1 MNEKTQKYKKENYK
15 DFGAQPDLLEIKLGC
30 NLISLAE
37 EEEDKRS
44 PLLEEIIWL
53 RNQLDDELGLVLPMV
68 RVRDSIFLKPDEYSL
83 FLNGTEVAKSSVKIG
98 YYLCMDTGSVS
109 NPLDNMKWEK
119 TKDPAFEMDG
129 FIIPENEV
137 KKAKEAGYV
146 CASPEKM
153 IRVHFYEVIRKNITR
168 ILNQSLVNEL
178 VEKVR
183 KINPD
188 VITDVFFTQRFSISK
203 MKILLNR
210 LLEERVSI
218 RDMNTIL
225 ETIADYLVEEQKP
238 LLLAEKV
245 RERLAPGFIK
255 EYEDENN
262 IIHVFRL
269 SQSFSEYLADHVY
282 YPESKV
288 DKPYLAIDPSDRK
301 RLYESINKCASL
313 AAEQDFPIVF
323 VCVSTIRALFSDYV
337 REVYPSA
344 HVISDM
350 ELCPIK
356 DDLNITV
363 EKEVDFEDK

>member
-1 MNEKTQKYKKENYK
+1 MNEKTQKYKEENYK

-37 EEEDKRS
+37 EEDDKRS

-109 NPLDNMKWEK
+109 NPLDTMKLEK
-119 TKDPAFEMDG
+119 TKDAAYGMDG
-129 FIIPENEV
+129 FLISEKEV
-137 KKAKEAGYV
+137 EKARKAGYV
-146 CASPEKM
+146 CASPEKI
-153 IRVHFYEVIRKNITR
+153 IRVHLYEIIEKNITK
-168 ILNQSLVNEL
+168 ILNQSMVNEL

-203 MKILLNR
+203 LKTLLNR
-210 LLEERVSI
+210 LLEEYVSI

-225 ETIADYLVEEQKP
+225 ETIADYLEEEQNP

-255 EYEDENN
+255 EYVDEKNYL
-262 IIHVFRL
+262 HVFRL
-269 SQSFSEYLADHVY
+269 NQGLGEYLSDHVF
-282 YPESKV
+282 YPKSKV
-288 DKPYLAIDPSDRK
+288 DKPYLALDPSDRN
-301 RLYESINKCASL
+301 RLIRSLTKCASL
-313 AAEQDFPIVF
+313 AAEQDFKPVF
-323 VCVSTIRALFSDYV
+323 VCVSSLRPLVSDFVRENFPRTYVFSDK
-337 REVYPSA
+337 
-344 HVISDM
+344 
-350 ELCPIK
+350 ELLTVKK
-356 DDLNITV
+356 DINFTV

>member
-1 MNEKTQKYKKENYK
+1 MIKSPRMYYDENYM
-15 DFGAQPDLLEIKLGC
+15 DLGAQPDVLEIKIGYK
-30 NLISLAE
+30 LIPLIKD
-37 EEEDKRS
+37 EDKQG
-44 PLLEEIIWL
+44 PLIKDMSWL
-53 RNQLDDELGLVLPMV
+53 RNKLDDEYGLVLPKV
-68 RVRDSIFLKPDEYSL
+68 RIRDSIDLEPEEYAI
-83 FLNGTEVAKSSVKIG
+83 FLNGTEVAKSTVKLG
-98 YYLCMDTGSVS
+98 YYVCLDTGSVR
-109 NPLDNMKWEK
+109 NPLDNTKWEK
-119 TKDPAFEMDG
+119 TKEPAYGMG
-129 FIIPENEV
+129 GYIIPENEV
-137 KKAKEAGYV
+137 EKAKDAGYV
-146 CASPEKM
+146 CVHPEKI
-153 IRVHFYEVIRKNITR
+153 IREHFHEIIKQNITK
-168 ILNQSLVNEL
+168 ILNQSMVNEL

-225 ETIADYLVEEQKP
+225 ETIADYLEEEKKP

-323 VCVSTIRALFSDYV
+323 VCVSTIRVLFSDYV

>member
-1 MNEKTQKYKKENYK
+1 MNEKTQKYKEENYK

-44 PLLEEIIWL
+44 PLLEEIQGL
-53 RNQLDDELGLVLPMV
+53 RNQLDDELGLVLPKV

-109 NPLDNMKWEK
+109 NPLDTTKLEK
-119 TKDPAFEMDG
+119 TKEAAYGMDG
-129 FIIPENEV
+129 FLISEKEV
-137 KKAKEAGYV
+137 EKARKAGYV
-146 CASPEKM
+146 CVSPEKI
-153 IRVHFYEVIRKNITR
+153 IRVHLYETIKKNITK
-168 ILNQSLVNEL
+168 ILNQSMVNEL

-203 MKILLNR
+203 LKILLNR

-225 ETIADYLVEEQKP
+225 ETIADYLEEEQKP

-245 RERLAPGFIK
+245 RERLAPGFIRGYADK
-255 EYEDENN
+255 NN
-262 IIHVFRL
+262 NLRVFRL
-269 SQSFSEYLADHVY
+269 SQSLSEYLSDHVY
-282 YPESKV
+282 YPKSKV
-288 DKPYLAIDPSDRK
+288 DKPYLALDPSDRN
-301 RLYESINKCASL
+301 RLIRSLTKCLELSN
-313 AAEQDFPIVF
+313 EQDFTPVF
-323 VCVSTIRALFSDYV
+323 VCVASLRALVSDFV
-337 REVYPSA
+337 REYFPRTY
-344 HVISDM
+344 VISDK
-350 ELCPIK
+350 ELFTVK
-356 DDLNITV
+356 KNLNITV

>member
-1 MNEKTQKYKKENYK
+1 MNEKTQKYKEENYK

-44 PLLEEIIWL
+44 PLLEEILWL

-98 YYLCMDTGSVS
+98 YYLCLDTGSVS
-109 NPLDNMKWEK
+109 NPLDTTKFEK
-119 TKDPAFEMDG
+119 TKDAAYGMDG
-129 FIIPENEV
+129 FLISEKEV
-137 KKAKEAGYV
+137 ERARKAGYV

-225 ETIADYLVEEQKP
+225 ETIADYLEEEQKP

-245 RERLAPGFIK
+245 RERLAPDFIK